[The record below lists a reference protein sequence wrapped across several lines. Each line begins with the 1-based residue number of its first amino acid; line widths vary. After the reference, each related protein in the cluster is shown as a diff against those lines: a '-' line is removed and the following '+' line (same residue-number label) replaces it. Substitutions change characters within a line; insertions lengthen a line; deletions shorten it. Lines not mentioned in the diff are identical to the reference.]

1 MRIAIFFVL
10 FLCTCGG
17 WVSPAAGVLIN
28 RGNGLIYDTE
38 QDLTWLQ
45 DASFAK
51 TSGDDPDGRMFFD
64 QAQGWIDLLDYSG
77 FTDWRLPH
85 NSGQVHDGALFDT
98 QGELAS
104 LFHSLGNVSGLPLE
118 KTGPFKNVLD
128 DYWLANSPAEPPSA
142 PPPLVFDGYGFSMNG
157 GFEYPTVNLN
167 LGGVWPVRDGDVPF
181 DFIDLAFELPNVVVH
196 SDGVTPVEGT
206 ISAFLN
212 LEGAF
217 EAAPPELAAFNVAF
231 ELEGHPAGIEFG
243 TPDEPASNS
252 LIPEGDD
259 FGSASDLP
267 YVIRYGKDA
276 DDPVTA
282 VDGGVMVTVP
292 FTVGPGVPAG
302 IYPISFVAGN
312 ELSDPNAESLLIEF
326 VGGSITVV
334 SDLQPLTGD
343 YNRNGVV
350 DAADYVVW
358 RNTLGQTATGL
369 LADGNGNGVVD
380 AGDYNVWRANFGR
393 SVGGVGVGSAAL
405 GAVPEP
411 ASWVMLA
418 MICVASLFRC
428 RGCWHAL
435 VPNR

>member
-1 MRIAIFFVL
+1 MRLAIICAL
-10 FLCTCGG
+10 FLSAGAA
-17 WVSPAAGVLIN
+17 WVSPAAAVLIN

-38 QDLTWLQ
+38 QDITWLQ
-45 DASFAK
+45 DANHAK
-51 TSGDDPDGRMFFD
+51 TSGADPDGRMFLD
-64 QAQGWIDLLDYSG
+64 QAHGWIHSLNYSG

-85 NSGQVHDGALFDT
+85 NSGQVHQGVLFNT
-98 QGELAS
+98 QGELGS
-104 LFHSLGNVSGLPLE
+104 LFRSLGNVSGQPLE
-118 KTGPFKNVLD
+118 KTGPFENVLD

-157 GFEYPTVNLN
+157 GFEYPTVNMN

-196 SDGVTPVEGT
+196 SDGVNPVEGS

-217 EAAPPELAAFNVAF
+217 EAAPPEIAAFNVAI

-243 TPDEPASNS
+243 TPQEPAANS
-252 LIPEGDD
+252 LIPDGDD
-259 FGSASDLP
+259 FASASALP

-302 IYPISFVAGN
+302 VYPISFVAGN

-334 SDLQPLTGD
+334 SDSQPLTGD

-358 RNTLGQTATGL
+358 RNTLGQTSTGL
-369 LADGNGNGVVD
+369 PADGNGNGMID
-380 AGDYNVWRANFGR
+380 AGDYNVWRANSGR
-393 SVGGVGVGSAAL
+393 SFGGAAASATLA
-405 GAVPEP
+405 AVPEP
-411 ASWVMLA
+411 AAWVMVA
-418 MICVASLFRC
+418 MCCTAFSIRFGGGRRAVVQR
-428 RGCWHAL
+428 R
-435 VPNR
+435 